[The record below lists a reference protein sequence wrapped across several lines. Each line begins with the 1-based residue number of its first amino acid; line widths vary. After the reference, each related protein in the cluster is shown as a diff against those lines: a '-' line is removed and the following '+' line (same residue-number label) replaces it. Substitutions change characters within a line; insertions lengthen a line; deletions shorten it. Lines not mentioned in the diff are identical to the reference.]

1 MPDVLTSSTQ
11 LTAEMMTYYSKVF
24 LEVFNDFLTYDV
36 LADEKSLPANNGKVV
51 YFTRELLFPAATTAL
66 TEGTNPDAVG
76 FSAENVSATVAEY
89 GKLAKISTLFSLT
102 SIDAGMKEKVATM
115 GQNAGKTI
123 DSLIMAELFTGA
135 TAQLAGAKAH
145 ISAIAA
151 SDTLSVVE
159 LRKAARTL
167 KRNGA
172 HFFGDRMFR
181 GVISTEGHFNLLGD
195 TNQGNFVTANQYGQA
210 DAIKKSF
217 FRQLAGFNLYE
228 TNNDKTESSTTTV
241 YSNFLAGKGSIGT
254 IKVDGKSSKI
264 IHKMPGANDT
274 SNGLDMYSTL
284 GWKIP
289 AYAVKTLES
298 DWLIN
303 VKTGS

>member
-1 MPDVLTSSTQ
+1 MPDVLTTTTQ
-11 LTAEMMTYYSKVF
+11 LSPEMMTFYSKVF

-36 LADEKSLPANNGKVV
+36 LTQEKDYAANSGKVV
-51 YFTRELLFPAATTAL
+51 YFTRQTLFPEATTAL
-66 TEGTNPDAVG
+66 TEGVNPDAVG

-89 GKLAKISTLFSLT
+89 GKTTKISSLFSLT
-102 SIDAGMKEKVATM
+102 SIDAGLKEKVSTI

-123 DSLIMAELFTGA
+123 DTLIKNELFTGA
-135 TAQLAGAKAH
+135 TVQFAGGKA
-145 ISAIAA
+145 ALTAVAA
-151 SDTLSVVE
+151 TDTLSVVE

-172 HFFGDRMFR
+172 HFFDDRMFR
-181 GVISTEGHFNLLGD
+181 GVVSTEGHFNLLGD
-195 TNQGNFVTANQYGQA
+195 TNQGNFVAANQYGQA

-228 TNNDKTESSTTTV
+228 TNNDKTEASTVTV
-241 YSNFLAGKGSIGT
+241 YSNFLAGKGSIGA

-264 IHKMPGANDT
+264 YHKMPGANDT
-274 SNGLDMYSTL
+274 SNPLDMYSTL

-289 AYAVKTLES
+289 AFAVKTLNS
-298 DWLIN
+298 NWLIN
-303 VKTGS
+303 VKSGS